1 MDGNSEVE
9 LLELK
14 KVQYVYS
21 MKCEG
26 KNVSNETGSFSRGQ
40 IIFGLVI
47 KAKVCGFNSEN
58 NKMSMVVFK
67 QENKIILEFLKDHAG
82 E

>member
-26 KNVSNETGSFSRGQ
+26 KNVSNDTGSVSRGQ
-40 IIFGLVI
+40 IILD
-47 KAKVCGFNSEN
+47 
-58 NKMSMVVFK
+58 
-67 QENKIILEFLKDHAG
+67 L
-82 E
+82 